1 MFEELFGNRLKSA
14 RIMAG
19 LSLEDLAASIGR
31 KVTKQALQ
39 NYEKGLRKPD
49 STTLIALS
57 RALNVKTDYFFRR
70 IDAPV
75 NEFEFRKKS
84 KLTVKE
90 EKSIKEIA
98 KDYLERY
105 LELECL
111 LGMDKKFVNPLKDIK
126 IKSLADAE
134 AAAVKLREEWK
145 LGLDSMPNLIETLED
160 NELKVYEADAPET
173 FDGLAARTE
182 DYSLIVVNKNIQDLT
197 RKRFTAAHEL
207 AHILLNIESGDAKE
221 KERLCHSFSGALL
234 LPKEVLFRE
243 FGQKRNYFRLDELCA
258 IKEEYGISLQAIIR
272 RAYELE
278 IITASKYKEV
288 CIKFSKH
295 GWTKN
300 EPGKYAGE
308 ENPKRFK
315 KLLSRA
321 LAEGII
327 TISKAA
333 VLANVGIDKFDLEHN
348 PIL

>member
-1 MFEELFGNRLKSA
+1 MFEDIFAKRLKSA

-19 LSLEDLAASIGR
+19 LSLEDLATSID
-31 KVTKQALQ
+31 KKITKQALQ
-39 NYEKGLRKPD
+39 HYEKGLRKPD

-57 RALNVKTDYFFRR
+57 KALNVKTDYFFRR
-70 IDAPV
+70 IEVPV

-84 KLTVKE
+84 KLTIKE
-90 EKSIKEIA
+90 EKSIKETT

-105 LELECL
+105 LELESL
-111 LGMDKKFVNPLKDIK
+111 LGIDKNHRNPLKEFK
-126 IKSLADAE
+126 ISNHTDTE
-134 AAAVKLREEWK
+134 NAAVRLREEWK
-145 LGLDSMPNLIETLED
+145 LGLDSIPNLIETIED
-160 NELKVYEADAPET
+160 NDLKVCEVEAPTT
-173 FDGLAARTE
+173 FDGLATRSE
-182 DYSLIVVNKNIQDLT
+182 DYSFIVVNKNIGDLT
-197 RKRFTAAHEL
+197 RKRFTVAHEL
-207 AHILLNIESGDAKE
+207 AHILLNIEADGL

-234 LPKEVLFRE
+234 LPREVLFRE

-272 RAYELE
+272 RAFDLE
-278 IITASKYKEV
+278 IITSSKYREV
-288 CIKFSKH
+288 CIKFSKN

-300 EPGKYAGE
+300 EPGKYIGE

-327 TISKAA
+327 TVSKAA
-333 VLANVGIDKFDLEHN
+333 ALANVGLDKMDLEHN